1 MRCMSKDRKIT
12 NGPRL
17 LEQIVE
23 HTIVPISRIANKWG
37 RPRDNSIPVISNPV
51 HLSLHQSM

>member
-1 MRCMSKDRKIT
+1 MSKDRKIT